1 MPLFIDKM
9 VPVKEQRADLTREK
23 LPTHDNLY
31 IYTQITLSNDMYQIM
46 YFLLTN
52 HFVQLSA
59 VKRNKTDY
67 ENAMGLDGAKV
78 IRLFIHIIQNGK
90 LQTYYMIL

>member
-31 IYTQITLSNDMYQIM
+31 IYQIM

-59 VKRNKTDY
+59 VKMNKTDY

>member
-31 IYTQITLSNDMYQIM
+31 IYQIM

-59 VKRNKTDY
+59 VKMNKTDY

-90 LQTYYMIL
+90 LQTYYMVL